1 MELKTYLDRERGRTS
16 ELARKIG
23 AHASDVSAWKGGTRP
38 VPVHFGLPIETATGG
53 QVTRLELF
61 PKEVIAQVW
70 PELLTKQR
78 RAKKLIERVAASDDT
93 QPPVG
98 GPPIDVESTEINP
111 HGTIRFHYTKE
122 D

>member
-23 AHASDVSAWKGGTRP
+23 AHASDVSAWKAGTRP
-38 VPVHFGLPIETATGG
+38 VPVHFGLPIETATDG

-78 RAKKLIERVAASDDT
+78 KAKKLIERVAASDDV

-98 GPPIDVESTEINP
+98 GSPVKVESTEGGP
-111 HGTIRFHYTKE
+111 LATIIFKT
-122 D
+122 